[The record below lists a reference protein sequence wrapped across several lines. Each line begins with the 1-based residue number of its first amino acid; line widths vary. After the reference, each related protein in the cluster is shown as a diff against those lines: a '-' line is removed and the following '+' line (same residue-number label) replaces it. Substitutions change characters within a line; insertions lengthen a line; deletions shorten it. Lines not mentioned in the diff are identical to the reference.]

1 MQVAWFSCTYDKLLE
16 MKKKV
21 LSIPLKSDEEISSEN
36 FLNLADQ
43 KQLQNAIFELESLE
57 EFGDSGYKLA
67 GAMASVVLAHKYLQI
82 VSNEIFES
90 GFPLIEIT
98 NETIH

>member
-1 MQVAWFSCTYDKLLE
+1 MQVYRKRVNYDKLGQ

>member
-1 MQVAWFSCTYDKLLE
+1 

-43 KQLQNAIFELESLE
+43 KQLQKAIFELESLE

-67 GAMASVVLAHKYLQI
+67 GAMASVVLAHEYLQI